1 MSHMLHRLSL
11 SFVTV
16 LVGAVAIS
24 AQEHARQPAAP
35 PAHHLTKQAR
45 LAAIRRA
52 QVWKATDV
60 PMMDLRAGPQGPG
73 TLQPNESVTCDWVDK
88 KMNGNTPKFTCA
100 ITKDDEV
107 KVKYGADNGEVYGE
121 VAATR
126 LLWALGFGADRM
138 YPVRVVCRGCS
149 PDPFKDHKEHRDQV
163 VFDAAAIE
171 RKMHG
176 HTLETKEDEG
186 WAWPELDL
194 VDEAAGGAPR
204 AHRDAL
210 KLLAVFIQHTDSKAQ
225 QQRLS
230 CLTDLKEGEECQEPF
245 MLLNDVGVTFGHA
258 NMFNRASVGSVNL
271 DQWSH
276 AKVWEDAKACIGG
289 LSKSQTGT
297 LDKPSISEAG
307 RKFLADLL
315 VQLSDAQLHDLFDVA
330 RFPARAKVVGAKQGL
345 TVDEWVDVF
354 KRKRDEVVNRTC
366 S

>member
-1 MSHMLHRLSL
+1 MSHMFHRLSL
-11 SFVTV
+11 SAVTV
-16 LVGAVAIS
+16 LIGAVAIS
-24 AQEHARQPAAP
+24 AQEGAQKPTTP

-52 QVWKATDV
+52 QVWKATDI
-60 PMMDLRAGPQGPG
+60 PMMDLKAGPQGTG
-73 TLQPNESVTCDWVDK
+73 AIQPNETVTCDWVDK
-88 KMNGNTPKFTCA
+88 KMTGNTPKFTCA

-121 VAATR
+121 VGATR

-149 PDPFKDHKEHRDQV
+149 SDPFKDHKEHRDQV
-163 VFDAAAIE
+163 VFDPAAIE

-230 CLTDLKEGEECQEPF
+230 CLSEMKEAEECQEPF
-245 MLLNDVGVTFGHA
+245 MMLNDVGVTFGHA
-258 NMFNRASVGSVNL
+258 NMFNRGSVGSVNF

-276 AKVWEDAKACIGG
+276 AKVWADAKTCIGS
-289 LSKSQTGT
+289 LSQSQTGT
-297 LDKPSISEAG
+297 LGNPSITEAG

-315 VQLSDAQLHDLFDVA
+315 VQLSDAQLRDLFDVA
-330 RFPARAKVVGAKQGL
+330 RFPTRAKSVGAKQGL
-345 TVDEWVDVF
+345 TVDEWVDLF

-366 S
+366 P